1 MILSK
6 QPQLARNRNMSGKHG
21 NSDKLAG
28 LHYSKSKRLAVSR
41 PLLSFN
47 FIYTAITQREWKRC
61 TCLGIALSPNKF
73 RFLLNVRRRKSQSD
87 ISTHTCWVRF
97 TQQHLCLSPTGKKD
111 RAVKEEY
118 SVAKVTQSMWEEEGI
133 NKSQKKK
140 KKRAEVQWFNK
151 AISWQCLLREF
162 SLSF

>member
-73 RFLLNVRRRKSQSD
+73 RFLLNVRCFRRRKSQSD

-118 SVAKVTQSMWEEEGI
+118 SVAKVTQRVCGRKREST
-133 NKSQKKK
+133 KAKKKK
-140 KKRAEVQWFNK
+140 KKRGLTFNDLTK
-151 AISWQCLLREF
+151 Q
-162 SLSF
+162 SLGSAY